1 LTLTLSQALRI
12 LPLASMI
19 KVELRLNYI
28 KEKCGG
34 SLKGKKILDVGCGG
48 GILAE
53 SLALEGA
60 IVTGIDMAGFC
71 ITVKGGEK

>member
-1 LTLTLSQALRI
+1 MAFDFDFIPRFKNITFGINDKGRAYNTHI
-12 LPLASMI
+12 FNP
-19 KVELRLNYI
+19 LRLNYI

-53 SLALEGA
+53 YQ
-60 IVTGIDMAGFC
+60 
-71 ITVKGGEK
+71 